1 MSLTKVAC
9 ISDVDASDSWRASYK
24 VVYLA
29 LCSSEWMCSVC
40 YEGDRGVMDCVN
52 CIILFDETK
61 VYKIRNIIPTE
72 TLFRPIGFHFGWKSY
87 LSCYLFDV
95 TLITNII
102 QTNKALVVYN
112 EFIKW

>member
-72 TLFRPIGFHFGWKSY
+72 TLFRPIGYFTSVGNHIWAIIS
-87 LSCYLFDV
+87 LMLHLLRTLFKRIRP
-95 TLITNII
+95 L
-102 QTNKALVVYN
+102 
-112 EFIKW
+112 